1 MEVPGAVAELEGQQQ
16 AAVTAVATPDLS
28 CVCDL
33 HYSSGQYR
41 ILSPWSEARD
51 RTCVLVDTGQVLN
64 PLNHNRYSLF
74 LDIV

>member
-1 MEVPGAVAELEGQQQ
+1 MEVPGAGAELEGQQQ

-33 HYSSGQYR
+33 HYSSRQYQ

-51 RTCVLVDTGQVLN
+51 RTCVLMDTSQVLN